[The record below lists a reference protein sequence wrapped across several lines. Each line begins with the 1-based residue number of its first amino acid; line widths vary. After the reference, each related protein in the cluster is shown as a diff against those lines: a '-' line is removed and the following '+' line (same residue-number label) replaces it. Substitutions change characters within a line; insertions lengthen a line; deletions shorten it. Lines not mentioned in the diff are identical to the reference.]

1 LTKIKHLG
9 GRAEWP
15 DRYVGSEES
24 WSNRTALAVAVWRG
38 GKYAQLQFGP
48 GVGTARR
55 PQLDV
60 CRGL

>member
-1 LTKIKHLG
+1 LIQPDGSG
-9 GRAEWP
+9 G
-15 DRYVGSEES
+15 GS
-24 WSNRTALAVAVWRG
+24 LARRQVCSIAVR
-38 GKYAQLQFGP
+38 P

>member
-48 GVGTARR
+48 GGGHCAAASARC
-55 PQLDV
+55 V
-60 CRGL
+60 SGG